1 MTTKYAYNLPKN
13 SPTMSESSST
23 TLSAKIDNA
32 KIAKKS
38 TGKRKFHKKS
48 RKGCL
53 TCKKRRVKCDEARSI
68 CGNCERMGIQ
78 CIYLEPELEG
88 DETCHSSTN
97 PNTRSSLAF
106 SSLASSSQLN
116 HNNVNQMNS
125 IDQQLQNQQPQQD
138 EKVDLTKIRSP
149 STPITTNATL
159 SSVNAQP
166 ISPISQF
173 LQQLP
178 QSPIATAAAS
188 QFLNNFPPDVQVK
201 LFQQFQQLPVDKQQQ
216 LYQSL
221 PMSIKPSS
229 ESLTMSDDGLL
240 SGLSKA
246 SGSVGGSFSDILGDI
261 VPNRNA
267 FMKQSI
273 QNNSKTPTPQE
284 LAAQYQQ
291 RSNATK
297 DISMNS
303 ETGGPSLS
311 PDSIRS
317 SLPPISNG
325 QPTATGSSS
334 DLNML
339 DLRLM
344 YHYTTK
350 VWPTITAAGIS
361 DSKIWSDDIPMLAF
375 KYPFLMHSVL
385 AFSATHLSRTERG
398 LDQCVTCHRA
408 EALRLLR
415 DAVLEMSPENTDAL
429 VASALI
435 LIMDSLAN
443 ASLPTSSSIKSLPP
457 SAWVFH
463 VKGAATILTAVWPLS
478 EKSRFYKFISVD
490 LGDLG
495 EIGYDLISGELSNTS
510 DSNENSRSSSMSMDI
525 RRKRNTS
532 GLTHDDNDSNM
543 GNDEDDNEEYHNN
556 RRHKI
561 RGTSTPDL
569 STLASMAAKTC
580 AKSKKPRF
588 SSIECFDDEISDM
601 FPISLNSPY
610 FPTLA
615 YMAKLHKEIN
625 KSDFILRIFAFPAL
639 LDKRFLGLLINCDL
653 SAMRIMRCYYKLLR
667 NFTEEMKEKVW
678 FLEGV
683 SSVLPVD
690 VEQYAGG
697 GGMHMMLDFLGGPS
711 TIDDDGNG
719 ENYVAKSAAQSGLL
733 DTNNLPSASMT
744 DSLGLDDTSGLNNDE
759 DNDT

>member
-1 MTTKYAYNLPKN
+1 MTAKAVVDQRNSNNLTN
-13 SPTMSESSST
+13 NMNATDLTDLE
-23 TLSAKIDNA
+23 SAKIG
-32 KIAKKS
+32 KKS

-48 RKGCL
+48 RNGCA
-53 TCKKRRVKCDEARSI
+53 TCKRRRVKCDEGHPI
-68 CGNCERMGIQ
+68 CGNCERMSIE
-78 CIYLEPELEG
+78 CIYHIS
-88 DETCHSSTN
+88 DEI
-97 PNTRSSLAF
+97 F
-106 SSLASSSQLN
+106 
-116 HNNVNQMNS
+116 NS
-125 IDQQLQNQQPQQD
+125 QQD
-138 EKVDLTKIRSP
+138 IKIDKIDKIENQNISMIGANNTKPKTTRNKAKTNHQISNPIPLMSQQQQQQQQQIPQISINSTSIPEIPPTTPLSNNANLNNMSP
-149 STPITTNATL
+149 L
-159 SSVNAQP
+159 
-166 ISPISQF
+166 SPISQF
-173 LQQLP
+173 IQQQLP
-178 QSPIATAAAS
+178 QSPAAV
-188 QFLNNFPPDVQVK
+188 QILNSFPPDMQMK

-221 PMSIKPSS
+221 PMTMKSSSTTSELPKDDISSILNNLKTSTDSISDFIGELIPDRNTFKP
-229 ESLTMSDDGLL
+229 
-240 SGLSKA
+240 
-246 SGSVGGSFSDILGDI
+246 
-261 VPNRNA
+261 
-267 FMKQSI
+267 I
-273 QNNSKTPTPQE
+273 QTNGIPTPQE
-284 LAAQYQQ
+284 LAAQIQQ
-291 RSNATK
+291 RKKTSKELPIPNEISN
-297 DISMNS
+297 NN
-303 ETGGPSLS
+303 GPSLS

-317 SLPPISNG
+317 SIPQMTNSQSIDPSNN
-325 QPTATGSSS
+325 
-334 DLNML
+334 LNML

-375 KYPFLMHSVL
+375 QYPFLMHSVL
-385 AFSATHLSRTERG
+385 AFSATHLSRTEKG

-408 EALRLLR
+408 EALRLLG

-457 SAWVFH
+457 SAWIFH

-490 LGDLG
+490 LGDLAD
-495 EIGYDLISGELSNTS
+495 IGYDLISGELANTS
-510 DSNENSRSSSMSMDI
+510 DSNENSRSNSISREKS
-525 RRKRNTS
+525 TS
-532 GLTHDDNDSNM
+532 PKSINKKNLLPNLIPNL
-543 GNDEDDNEEYHNN
+543 N
-556 RRHKI
+556 
-561 RGTSTPDL
+561 
-569 STLASMAAKTC
+569 TLADVAIKNYGSLK
-580 AKSKKPRF
+580 KQKYSK
-588 SSIECFDDEISDM
+588 IQCFDEEISDM
-601 FPISLNSPY
+601 FPIPLTSPY

-615 YMAKLHKEIN
+615 YMAKLHNERY

-711 TIDDDGNG
+711 IIDDDGNG
-719 ENYVAKSAAQSGLL
+719 ENYVAKSAVQSGLL
-733 DTNNLPSASMT
+733 DTNNLPSASMNQ
-744 DSLGLDDTSGLNNDE
+744 SLGLDDNSGLNNDA
-759 DNDT
+759 DIDD

>member
-1 MTTKYAYNLPKN
+1 MTTDLSYDTKSSVSVADL
-13 SPTMSESSST
+13 ES
-23 TLSAKIDNA
+23 A

-48 RKGCL
+48 RKGCA
-53 TCKKRRVKCDEARSI
+53 TCKRRRVKCDEARPI
-68 CGNCERMGIQ
+68 CGNCERMAIQ
-78 CIYLEPELEG
+78 CVYLIPESTTSNPTNEIMSTPYEPLNIKQEPLTKPRISKKQQQVQNQQYSQQYPQQYSQHSASTQQHLHHHQKQQQQQQQG
-88 DETCHSSTN
+88 TKSYVQQPKHATLQPSSSLQQPETPKDFTPVTPMMMN
-97 PNTRSSLAF
+97 SSLANP
-106 SSLASSSQLN
+106 L
-116 HNNVNQMNS
+116 
-125 IDQQLQNQQPQQD
+125 
-138 EKVDLTKIRSP
+138 
-149 STPITTNATL
+149 
-159 SSVNAQP
+159 
-166 ISPISQF
+166 SPISQF

-178 QSPIATAAAS
+178 QSPIPTAAAQIGA
-188 QFLNNFPPDVQVK
+188 QFLNNFPPEMQMK
-201 LFQQFQQLPVDKQQQ
+201 LFQQFQQLPPDKQQQ

-221 PMSIKPSS
+221 PMTVKASS
-229 ESLTMSDDGLL
+229 ESLNLDENIIDNLDKPPSNDLISDLINE
-240 SGLSKA
+240 
-246 SGSVGGSFSDILGDI
+246 F
-261 VPNRNA
+261 VPNKTN
-267 FMKQSI
+267 FMK
-273 QNNSKTPTPQE
+273 NSNSGKTPTPQE

-291 RSNATK
+291 RSQASK
-297 DISMNS
+297 DLPITNDPQ
-303 ETGGPSLS
+303 GPSLS

-317 SLPPISNG
+317 TISPLTNN
-325 QPTATGSSS
+325 QSNSSGKIS

-344 YHYTTK
+344 YHYTAK

-385 AFSATHLSRTERG
+385 AFSATHLSRNERG

-415 DAVLEMSPENTDAL
+415 EAVLEMSPENTDAL
-429 VASALI
+429 VAAALI

-457 SAWVFH
+457 SAWIFH

-495 EIGYDLISGELSNTS
+495 EIGYDLISGELANTS
-510 DSNENSRSSSMSMDI
+510 DSNENSRSNSISTDKNDLENDI
-525 RRKRNTS
+525 RFKENPKTS
-532 GLTHDDNDSNM
+532 
-543 GNDEDDNEEYHNN
+543 
-556 RRHKI
+556 
-561 RGTSTPDL
+561 PDL
-569 STLASMAAKTC
+569 TTLANMAARSYG
-580 AKSKKPRF
+580 KSKKPRY
-588 SSIECFDDEISDM
+588 SSIPCFDDEISDM
-601 FPISLNSPY
+601 FPIALNSPY

-615 YMAKLHKEIN
+615 YMAKLHNERN

-653 SAMRIMRCYYKLLR
+653 SAMRIMRCYYRLLR

-683 SSVLPVD
+683 STVLPAD

-719 ENYVAKSAAQSGLL
+719 ENYVAKSAVQSGLL
-733 DTNNLPSASMT
+733 DTNNLPSASIT
-744 DSLGLDDTSGLNNDE
+744 DSLGLDDNSGLNNDN
-759 DNDT
+759 DN

>member
-1 MTTKYAYNLPKN
+1 MTVGYSLAPK
-13 SPTMSESSST
+13 SSAPTTEM
-23 TLSAKIDNA
+23 DNA
-32 KIAKKS
+32 KITKKS

-53 TCKKRRVKCDEARSI
+53 TCKRRRVKCDEGRPV
-68 CGNCERMGIQ
+68 CGNCERMGIE
-78 CIYLEPELEG
+78 CVYASLEP
-88 DETCHSSTN
+88 N
-97 PNTRSSLAF
+97 AP
-106 SSLASSSQLN
+106 ASSASKVEATTVKL
-116 HNNVNQMNS
+116 
-125 IDQQLQNQQPQQD
+125 
-138 EKVDLTKIRSP
+138 EKVKNDKILLDP
-149 STPITTNATL
+149 PAIEPQAQLPETPQDAVPATPLMMNTPL
-159 SSVNAQP
+159 SSMLP
-166 ISPISQF
+166 TSPFSQF
-173 LQQLP
+173 LQQMP
-178 QSPIATAAAS
+178 QSPISNTTAQLGM
-188 QFLNNFPPDVQVK
+188 QFLNSFPPEMQVK
-201 LFQQFQQLPVDKQQQ
+201 LFQQFQQLPPDKQQQ

-221 PMSIKPSS
+221 PMTMKSSS
-229 ESLTMSDDGLL
+229 ETLNLADGNILSNAPKTRSDPLTDL
-240 SGLSKA
+240 
-246 SGSVGGSFSDILGDI
+246 INEI
-261 VPNRNA
+261 IPNKTN
-267 FMKQSI
+267 FMKKAASNKI
-273 QNNSKTPTPQE
+273 PTPQE
-284 LAAQYQQ
+284 LSAQYQERTQ
-291 RSNATK
+291 ASK
-297 DISMNS
+297 EIPLSS
-303 ETGGPSLS
+303 EVGGPSLS
-311 PDSIRS
+311 PDSIRT
-317 SLPPISNG
+317 SLPPISEG
-325 QPTATGSSS
+325 QSTTPGKIS

-385 AFSATHLSRTERG
+385 AFSATHLSRNERG

-415 DAVLEMSPENTDAL
+415 EAVLEMSPENTDAL

-443 ASLPTSSSIKSLPP
+443 ASLPTSTSIKSLPP
-457 SAWVFH
+457 SAWIFH

-510 DSNENSRSSSMSMDI
+510 DSNENSRANSVVLDNENPRKLPSLVSDGKYKSRGVSSP
-525 RRKRNTS
+525 NLA
-532 GLTHDDNDSNM
+532 GLT
-543 GNDEDDNEEYHNN
+543 
-556 RRHKI
+556 
-561 RGTSTPDL
+561 TP
-569 STLASMAAKTC
+569 TGHPYG
-580 AKSKKPRF
+580 KSKKTRY

-601 FPISLNSPY
+601 FPIPLISPY

-615 YMAKLHKEIN
+615 YMAKLHKERN

-653 SAMRIMRCYYKLLR
+653 SAMRIMRCYYRLLR

-683 SSVLPVD
+683 SSVLPAD

-719 ENYVAKSAAQSGLL
+719 ENYVAKLAAQSGLL
-733 DTNNLPSASMT
+733 DTNNLPSTSMT
-744 DSLGLDDTSGLNNDE
+744 DTLGLDDNSGLTNNNE
-759 DNDT
+759 DN

>member
-1 MTTKYAYNLPKN
+1 MTTGYTFETP
-13 SPTMSESSST
+13 SSSGT
-23 TLSAKIDNA
+23 MTEIENA

-48 RKGCL
+48 RKGCA
-53 TCKKRRVKCDEARSI
+53 TCKRRRVKCDETRPL

-78 CIYLEPELEG
+78 CVYLTAEQGSGNSSFESRKSESNERVYVKK
-88 DETCHSSTN
+88 ETTSSPGFPKQQQPQLDIPKNILPATPLMMN
-97 PNTRSSLAF
+97 E
-106 SSLASSSQLN
+106 SLAS
-116 HNNVNQMNS
+116 
-125 IDQQLQNQQPQQD
+125 I
-138 EKVDLTKIRSP
+138 SP
-149 STPITTNATL
+149 
-159 SSVNAQP
+159 V
-166 ISPISQF
+166 SPISQF

-178 QSPIATAAAS
+178 QSPAATAAAS
-188 QFLNNFPPDVQVK
+188 QFLNNFPPEVQVK
-201 LFQQFQQLPVDKQQQ
+201 LFQQFQQLPADKQQQ

-221 PMSIKPSS
+221 PMSIRPSS
-229 ESLTMSDDGLL
+229 ESLTMPDESMLNNITRTTAGNPLSDL
-240 SGLSKA
+240 
-246 SGSVGGSFSDILGDI
+246 LGDL
-261 VPNRNA
+261 VPNRNN

-273 QNNSKTPTPQE
+273 LNKTPTPQE

-291 RSNATK
+291 RSQASK
-297 DISMNS
+297 EMPISAEN
-303 ETGGPSLS
+303 GGPSLS

-317 SLPPISNG
+317 PLPPISNG
-325 QPTATGSSS
+325 QSTATGTIS

-415 DAVLEMSPENTDAL
+415 EAVLEMSPENTDAL

-443 ASLPTSSSIKSLPP
+443 ASLSTSSSIKSLPP
-457 SAWVFH
+457 SAWIFH

-510 DSNENSRSSSMSMDI
+510 DSNENSRSSSVSLEKGASKASSSNATGAVENAQNQQKMRGNSLPGLSHPT
-525 RRKRNTS
+525 NT
-532 GLTHDDNDSNM
+532 
-543 GNDEDDNEEYHNN
+543 
-556 RRHKI
+556 
-561 RGTSTPDL
+561 
-569 STLASMAAKTC
+569 AAGGS
-580 AKSKKPRF
+580 AKLKKPRF
-588 SSIECFDDEISDM
+588 SSIECFDNEISDM
-601 FPISLNSPY
+601 FPISFNSPY

-615 YMAKLHKEIN
+615 YMARLHKERD

-759 DNDT
+759 NET

>member
-1 MTTKYAYNLPKN
+1 MTNN
-13 SPTMSESSST
+13 
-23 TLSAKIDNA
+23 IDEHNA
-32 KIAKKS
+32 KIAKKA

-48 RKGCL
+48 RKGCS
-53 TCKKRRVKCDEARSI
+53 TCKKRRVKCDEGRPI
-68 CGNCERMGIQ
+68 CGNCERMNID
-78 CIYLEPELEG
+78 CHYLISDNLPLNSTPQTN
-88 DETCHSSTN
+88 DESSN
-97 PNTRSSLAF
+97 ISPPPIKKKIKVEFENNF
-106 SSLASSSQLN
+106 
-116 HNNVNQMNS
+116 NNVNQVDTPVSTPTNTNDNIS
-125 IDQQLQNQQPQQD
+125 NDFNKFSLPITPLLQNAILSDQQIHQQN
-138 EKVDLTKIRSP
+138 
-149 STPITTNATL
+149 NTL
-159 SSVNAQP
+159 
-166 ISPISQF
+166 SPISQF

-178 QSPIATAAAS
+178 QSPVNNSAAQIGM
-188 QFLNNFPPDVQVK
+188 QFLNSFPPEMQVK
-201 LFQQFQQLPVDKQQQ
+201 LFQQFQQLPPDKQQE

-221 PMSIKPSS
+221 PMSRPSS
-229 ESLTMSDDGLL
+229 ENITNN
-240 SGLSKA
+240 A
-246 SGSVGGSFSDILGDI
+246 N
-261 VPNRNA
+261 PNDN
-267 FMKQSI
+267 KNKNNTTTN
-273 QNNSKTPTPQE
+273 NNSNNNNNDSLSDLISNFLPDKSFTKPILTSNTTPTPEE
-284 LAAQYQQ
+284 LAAQYKQ
-291 RSNATK
+291 RSQSSQK
-297 DISMNS
+297 LPIPLSS
-303 ETGGPSLS
+303 EQSNRNGPSLS

-317 SLPPISNG
+317 PLPPMPNNSNSSSN
-325 QPTATGSSS
+325 TGSLS

-350 VWPTITAAGIS
+350 VWPTITDAGIS

-385 AFSATHLSRTERG
+385 AFSATHLSRNERG

-415 DAVLEMSPENTDAL
+415 EAVLEMSPENTDAL
-429 VASALI
+429 VAAALI

-443 ASLPTSSSIKSLPP
+443 ASLPTSSSIKSLPA
-457 SAWVFH
+457 SAWIFH

-495 EIGYDLISGELSNTS
+495 EIGYDLISGELANTS
-510 DSNENSRSSSMSMDI
+510 DSNENSRSNSLSRNEKKNNISSSD
-525 RRKRNTS
+525 NTIN
-532 GLTHDDNDSNM
+532 TV
-543 GNDEDDNEEYHNN
+543 E
-556 RRHKI
+556 KI
-561 RGTSTPDL
+561 AAL
-569 STLASMAAKTC
+569 AAKPIM
-580 AKSKKPRF
+580 KNSKQKF
-588 SSIECFDDEISDM
+588 SSIKCFDDTISDM
-601 FPISLNSPY
+601 FPVPLNSPY

-615 YMAKLHKEIN
+615 YMAKLHNERN

-683 SSVLPVD
+683 STVLPADVD
-690 VEQYAGG
+690 QYAGG

-733 DTNNLPSASMT
+733 DTNNLPSASMSE
-744 DSLGLDDTSGLNNDE
+744 SLGLDDGLNHDI
-759 DNDT
+759 D

>member
-1 MTTKYAYNLPKN
+1 MTTVFPPDHKN
-13 SPTMSESSST
+13 SVVNNTDLE
-23 TLSAKIDNA
+23 NA

-48 RKGCL
+48 RKGCA
-53 TCKKRRVKCDEARSI
+53 TCKKRKVKCDETRPI
-68 CGNCERMGIQ
+68 CGNCERMSIE
-78 CIYLEPELEG
+78 CVYLIPEAPAEHLFDSIKVKPEF
-88 DETCHSSTN
+88 DSKSKTRTKQSKASKSLPSVLSPSLSSPLMT
-97 PNTRSSLAF
+97 
-106 SSLASSSQLN
+106 
-116 HNNVNQMNS
+116 
-125 IDQQLQNQQPQQD
+125 NQQP
-138 EKVDLTKIRSP
+138 TM
-149 STPITTNATL
+149 TPISQIQQTVIPSLEPPSSEQPPETPKNFPPITPMMMNATL
-159 SSVNAQP
+159 SSNP

-173 LQQLP
+173 LQQL
-178 QSPIATAAAS
+178 QSPIPSSAAQIGA
-188 QFLNNFPPDVQVK
+188 QFLNSFPPEMQVK
-201 LFQQFQQLPVDKQQQ
+201 LFQQFQQLPPDKQQQ

-221 PMSIKPSS
+221 PMSGRTPSETSTSNDNVLNQNNNTSGSINQNNNLNTTNNNNAKPGN
-229 ESLTMSDDGLL
+229 DLL
-240 SGLSKA
+240 SDLINEFMPTKT
-246 SGSVGGSFSDILGDI
+246 
-261 VPNRNA
+261 N
-267 FMKQSI
+267 FMKDT
-273 QNNSKTPTPQE
+273 SKIPTPQE

-291 RSNATK
+291 RSQISK
-297 DISMNS
+297 DLPISNDP
-303 ETGGPSLS
+303 TGPSLS

-317 SLPPISNG
+317 SIPTINNNHNNSPGQDSN
-325 QPTATGSSS
+325 
-334 DLNML
+334 LNML

-385 AFSATHLSRTERG
+385 AFSATHLSRNERG

-415 DAVLEMSPENTDAL
+415 EAVLEMSPENTDAL
-429 VASALI
+429 VAAALI

-457 SAWVFH
+457 SAWIFH

-495 EIGYDLISGELSNTS
+495 EIGYDLISGELANTS
-510 DSNENSRSSSMSMDI
+510 DSNDNSRANSIENDTSIDLEDE
-525 RRKRNTS
+525 RKFK
-532 GLTHDDNDSNM
+532 
-543 GNDEDDNEEYHNN
+543 EYL
-556 RRHKI
+556 KA
-561 RGTSTPDL
+561 SPDL
-569 STLASMAAKTC
+569 TTLANMAAKTFS
-580 AKSKKPRF
+580 KSKKPRY
-588 SSIECFDDEISDM
+588 STIECFDDEISDM
-601 FPISLNSPY
+601 FPIPLNSPY

-615 YMAKLHKEIN
+615 YMAKLHKERN

-639 LDKRFLGLLINCDL
+639 LDKRFLGLLISCDL
-653 SAMRIMRCYYKLLR
+653 SAMRIMRCYYRLLR

-683 SSVLPVD
+683 SSVLPAD
-690 VEQYAGG
+690 VEQYSGG

-719 ENYVAKSAAQSGLL
+719 ENYVSKSAAQSGLL
-733 DTNNLPSASMT
+733 DTNNLPSASIT
-744 DSLGLDDTSGLNNDE
+744 DSLGLDDNSGLND
-759 DNDT
+759 DNDHN

>member
-1 MTTKYAYNLPKN
+1 MTSEFSYNIKSDELN
-13 SPTMSESSST
+13 GID
-23 TLSAKIDNA
+23 SAKVT
-32 KIAKKS
+32 KKA
-38 TGKRKFHKKS
+38 TGKRRFHKKS
-48 RKGCL
+48 RKGCA
-53 TCKKRRVKCDEARSI
+53 TCKKRRVKCDEKRPI
-68 CGNCERMGIQ
+68 CGNCERMGIE
-78 CIYLEPELEG
+78 CVYLVSESQNIESITPHE
-88 DETCHSSTN
+88 ST
-97 PNTRSSLAF
+97 TEKQ
-106 SSLASSSQLN
+106 QLN
-116 HNNVNQMNS
+116 LN
-125 IDQQLQNQQPQQD
+125 IQQPHHSISQSVLP
-138 EKVDLTKIRSP
+138 ETPKEIP
-149 STPITTNATL
+149 PITPL
-159 SSVNAQP
+159 MVNTSMINNFP
-166 ISPISQF
+166 MSPISQF

-178 QSPIATAAAS
+178 QSPASASAAQIGT
-188 QFLNNFPPDVQVK
+188 QFLNNFPPEVQAK
-201 LFQQFQQLPVDKQQQ
+201 LFHQFAQLPPDKQQQ

-221 PMSIKPSS
+221 PMVSKTPSEPMGLNDELSNLAAPFNDILNEFAPSHHVNNNVATTTVTASSNMNTSKQESDIDNSSI
-229 ESLTMSDDGLL
+229 
-240 SGLSKA
+240 SKA
-246 SGSVGGSFSDILGDI
+246 KE
-261 VPNRNA
+261 P
-267 FMKQSI
+267 QP
-273 QNNSKTPTPQE
+273 TPTPQE
-284 LAAQYQQ
+284 LADRYQK
-291 RSNATK
+291 RKSA
-297 DISMNS
+297 SMEIPNPL
-303 ETGGPSLS
+303 ENIGPSLA

-317 SLPPISNG
+317 SLPTMIDTPNKV
-325 QPTATGSSS
+325 S

-385 AFSATHLSRTERG
+385 AFSATHLSRNERG
-398 LDQCVTCHRA
+398 LDQSVTCHRA

-415 DAVLEMSPENTDAL
+415 EAVLEMSPENTDAL

-457 SAWVFH
+457 SAWIFH

-478 EKSRFYKFISVD
+478 EKSRFYKFISVE

-495 EIGYDLISGELSNTS
+495 EIGYDLISGELLNTS
-510 DSNENSRSSSMSMDI
+510 DSNDNSRNNSVGPEELKSGRLGNRTSQSSSQMDSDI
-525 RRKRNTS
+525 YSHAKRPKYS
-532 GLTHDDNDSNM
+532 
-543 GNDEDDNEEYHNN
+543 
-556 RRHKI
+556 
-561 RGTSTPDL
+561 
-569 STLASMAAKTC
+569 A
-580 AKSKKPRF
+580 
-588 SSIECFDDEISDM
+588 IECFDDEISDL
-601 FPISLNSPY
+601 FPVSLNSPY

-615 YMAKLHKEIN
+615 YMARLYKERN

-653 SAMRIMRCYYKLLR
+653 SSMRIMRCYYRLLR

-719 ENYVAKSAAQSGLL
+719 ENYVSKSAAQSGLL
-733 DTNNLPSASMT
+733 DTNNLPSASIT
-744 DSLGLDDTSGLNNDE
+744 DSLGLDDNNGLNNDG
-759 DNDT
+759 N

>member
-1 MTTKYAYNLPKN
+1 MTAEY
-13 SPTMSESSST
+13 SS
-23 TLSAKIDNA
+23 IDGVDHS

-48 RKGCL
+48 RKGCA
-53 TCKKRRVKCDEARSI
+53 TCKRRRVKCDEKRPI
-68 CGNCERMGIQ
+68 CGNCERMGIE
-78 CIYLEPELEG
+78 CVYLIPEGPE
-88 DETCHSSTN
+88 DSPPADCQTSMSPPQSNSSRRSSSTSHNNKTAPIKQEETTIDPIKEAKISTPQSDIFPRGIIPDTPLMTN
-97 PNTRSSLAF
+97 PNI
-106 SSLASSSQLN
+106 LN
-116 HNNVNQMNS
+116 
-125 IDQQLQNQQPQQD
+125 I
-138 EKVDLTKIRSP
+138 
-149 STPITTNATL
+149 TPE
-159 SSVNAQP
+159 
-166 ISPISQF
+166 SPISQF
-173 LQQLP
+173 LQHLP
-178 QSPIATAAAS
+178 QSPGPPAAAS
-188 QFLNNFPPDVQVK
+188 QLLNNFPPEVQVK
-201 LFQQFQQLPVDKQQQ
+201 LVQQFQQLPPDKQQQ

-221 PMSIKPSS
+221 PMNLKPSS
-229 ESLTMSDDGLL
+229 ESMSL
-240 SGLSKA
+240 S
-246 SGSVGGSFSDILGDI
+246 DENILGDLSKSNANANPLGDLLTTI
-261 VPNRNA
+261 VSDRDS
-267 FMKQSI
+267 FMKQSTD
-273 QNNSKTPTPQE
+273 KTPTPQE
-284 LAAQYQQ
+284 LAAKYQQ
-291 RSNATK
+291 RSQTTETK
-297 DISMNS
+297 
-303 ETGGPSLS
+303 GPSLS
-311 PDSIRS
+311 PDSIPTSIPNQS
-317 SLPPISNG
+317 S
-325 QPTATGSSS
+325 TTGSIP
-334 DLNML
+334 DLNLL

-361 DSKIWSDDIPMLAF
+361 ESKIWSDDIPMLAF

-385 AFSATHLSRTERG
+385 AFSATHLSRTEKG

-510 DSNENSRSSSMSMDI
+510 DSNENNSRSSSVTLERNSSTTTKTMSPIPTNSYGFADTEGEEGNQEGT
-525 RRKRNTS
+525 KR
-532 GLTHDDNDSNM
+532 
-543 GNDEDDNEEYHNN
+543 
-556 RRHKI
+556 KI
-561 RGTSTPDL
+561 RKTSTPDL
-569 STLASMAAKTC
+569 STLANMAAKTY
-580 AKSKKPRF
+580 AKSTKPRF
-588 SSIECFDDEISDM
+588 STIECFDSEISDM

-615 YMAKLHKEIN
+615 YMAKLHKERN

-744 DSLGLDDTSGLNNDE
+744 DSFRLDDTSGLNDNDE
-759 DNDT
+759 VS